1 MLSFKV
7 PEIQDMVENTIQET
21 VESTTGSQG
30 YFFNGTFFVELNNAV
45 QVLDMSEALERL
57 GFKIQLSKAGAEY
70 AVDFVV

>member
-30 YFFNGTFFVELNNAV
+30 YFFNGTFK
-45 QVLDMSEALERL
+45 AL
-57 GFKIQLSKAGAEY
+57 FSH
-70 AVDFVV
+70 